1 MTRAEPMDSVNPVA
15 AATNAGPLAGMRV
28 LDLAT
33 MIVGPI
39 AAQALGDMG
48 ADVIKVEAPEGDLM
62 RRIGPRHSP
71 DMGSFFLGSNRNKRS
86 IVLDLKTAGGQAV
99 FERLVRSSDVLVH
112 SIRTDAAMRLGL
124 SYERLSGLNPAI
136 VLCQVTGYADHGPY
150 AGRAAYDDVGQAVS
164 GLAMLQSVVAGEP
177 RYVPSII
184 ADKVTGM
191 NAAFAIS
198 MALCHRLRTG
208 RGQQVSVPMFESMV
222 AFNMTEHL
230 WGESF
235 VPPLG
240 TTGYPP
246 VSTAARRPFKT
257 SDGYLCVLPYT
268 DLHWAR
274 FCAVVGDPALS
285 TDARFATHAARQADQ
300 TGFWNEVG
308 RRVSQ
313 RSTAQWIAALT
324 EADVPIGPV
333 NSLQSLLSDPHL
345 DSIGFWQN
353 LEHETE
359 GTLRMAANPIAMSAT
374 PPSIRRL
381 PPRLDEHG
389 AEIRREL
396 GLDAA
401 DRASNV
407 STKERDEAP

>member
-1 MTRAEPMDSVNPVA
+1 MDPVNQA
-15 AATNAGPLAGMRV
+15 APATSTGPLAGMRV

-86 IVLDLKTAGGQAV
+86 IVLDLKTADGQGV
-99 FERLVRSSDVLVH
+99 FERLVRTSDVIVH
-112 SIRTDAAMRLGL
+112 SIRSAAAMRLGL
-124 SYERLSGLNPAI
+124 SWERLCGLNPAI

-208 RGQQVSVPMFESMV
+208 RGQQVGVPMFESMV

-246 VSTAARRPFKT
+246 VSTAARRPFRT

-274 FCAVVGDPALS
+274 FCAVIGDPAL
-285 TDARFATHAARQADQ
+285 TADPRFATHAARQADQ

-308 RRVSQ
+308 RRVGQ
-313 RSTAQWIAALT
+313 RSTAEWIAALT
-324 EADVPIGPV
+324 AADVPIGPV
-333 NSLQSLLSDPHL
+333 NTLESLLSDPHL
-345 DSIGFWQN
+345 ESIGFWQTGD
-353 LEHETE
+353 HPTE
-359 GTLRMAANPIAMSAT
+359 GTLRMAGNPIAMSAT

-381 PPRLDEHG
+381 PPRLGEHG

-396 GLDAA
+396 GLDDAA
-401 DRASNV
+401 DHASSASIDNG
-407 STKERDEAP
+407 KEPP